1 MTSDNEIEGD
11 TLVTDRTLELAAN
24 TYAAA
29 DRLVRCKHPNPGH
42 LAGVGLLYCGMC
54 GALGEQD
61 GEPQWETPALVRRVS
76 YAMIGQVEASERP
89 TDPPPPGEV
98 SP

>member
-29 DRLVRCKHPNPGH
+29 DRLVRCAHPEAFRWPAGH
-42 LAGVGLLYCGMC
+42 HKWCSRC
-54 GALGEQD
+54 GAIHD
-61 GEPQWETPALVRRVS
+61 GARWVIPSLVRSVAG
-76 YAMIGQVEASERP
+76 AMIGMVDASERP
-89 TDPPPPGEV
+89 TDPPPPGGEV